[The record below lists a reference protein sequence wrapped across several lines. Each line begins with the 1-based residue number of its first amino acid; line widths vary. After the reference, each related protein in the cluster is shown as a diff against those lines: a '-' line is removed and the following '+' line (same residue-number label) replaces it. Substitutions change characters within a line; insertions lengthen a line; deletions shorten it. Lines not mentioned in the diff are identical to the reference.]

1 MSESKPVAGLGP
13 EAGPK
18 VRVENVCKQFRRTA
32 PGFRLRTL
40 KSALVDRNL
49 VGGLSPEESIQAVRN
64 VSFEVAAGEAF
75 GLIGS
80 NGSGKSTLLKLLA
93 GILQPTS
100 GRVLVD
106 GRVAALI
113 ELGAGFHPEISGREN
128 IFINGAVLGLSRRQI
143 EERYDDIVAFSG
155 LEDFVEEP
163 VKNYSSGMYVRLGF
177 AVAVHTDPDVL
188 MVDEVLSVGDEAFA
202 HRCLH
207 RIEELLS
214 RGKTLLFVSHS
225 LTLVEDLCDRVLW
238 MDRGQAR
245 LLGEPRRVVDAYR
258 ESVAEAEGRRHLEAK
273 EAAEEPNS
281 DSDSGAAEESR
292 RWGSGEARI
301 LRARLL
307 ARRAGGSPGSPPPH
321 EEAEDPTRGPSALP
335 GTLGG
340 LEPMEERYHLH
351 SGEDVTFELEVTS
364 PEGLEDVVV
373 GIGIATPRGV
383 EIWGTNTDLAGWR
396 SERFEGTTVVRIE
409 CPRLRLAAGEYRL
422 DLAVHAR
429 DGAPYDYR
437 QGLFSFSVT
446 APQPQVGPYAVH
458 HRWHFGPE
466 IRWAERGD
474 GVVGE
479 DDDNNEEST
488 RRAR

>member
-1 MSESKPVAGLGP
+1 MSEPKPASSSGP
-13 EAGPK
+13 EAGSK
-18 VRVENVCKQFRRTA
+18 VRVERVTKLYRRMA

-49 VGGLSPEESIQAVRN
+49 VGGLRPEEAIHAVRD

-100 GRVLVD
+100 GRVVVD

-128 IFINGAVLGLSRRQI
+128 IFINGSVLGLSRRQI

-155 LEDFVEEP
+155 LEDFVDEP

-258 ESVAEAEGRRHLEAK
+258 EAVAEAEGQRHLEEK
-273 EAAEEPNS
+273 EAAEEP
-281 DSDSGAAEESR
+281 DAEIDEAGAGEPQ

-301 LRARLL
+301 GKARLL
-307 ARRAGGSPGSPPPH
+307 AGRSGDPLDEPGPK
-321 EEAEDPTRGPSALP
+321 
-335 GTLGG
+335 
-340 LEPMEERYHLH
+340 EERYHLY
-351 SGEDVTFELEVTS
+351 SGEDVTFELEVTTTT
-364 PEGLEDVVV
+364 PLADFVV

-383 EIWGTNTDLAGWR
+383 EVWGTNTDLAGWH
-396 SERFEGTTVVRIE
+396 SKRFAGTTVVRIE

-446 APQPQVGPYAVH
+446 APKPQVGPYAVDH
-458 HRWHFGPE
+458 LWHFGPE
-466 IRWAERGD
+466 IEWAERGD
-474 GVVGE
+474 GATAK
-479 DDDNNEEST
+479 DDENNEEST
-488 RRAR
+488 RRVR